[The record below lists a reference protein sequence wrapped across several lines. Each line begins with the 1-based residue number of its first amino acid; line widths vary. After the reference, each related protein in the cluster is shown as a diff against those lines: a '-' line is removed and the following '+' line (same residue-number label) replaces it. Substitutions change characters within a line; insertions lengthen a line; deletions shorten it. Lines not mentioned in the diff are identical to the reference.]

1 MLLRYYLLYRNLD
14 NDVDSLY
21 VEPDK
26 IWIRTV
32 SNVSMYITGFFLALV
47 RLMDS
52 FNWAI
57 ITNYAKELY
66 GYAEKRSIKGKEVK
80 PLNYYLTQS
89 LNLEL
94 INIILQSIYKFAKS
108 SDFFFDDDYEQYE
121 RINDLNFYDTKHYK
135 LRKINLDRVE
145 ISNQWNVEDH

>member
-1 MLLRYYLLYRNLD
+1 
-14 NDVDSLY
+14 
-21 VEPDK
+21 
-26 IWIRTV
+26 
-32 SNVSMYITGFFLALV
+32 MYITGFFLALV

-94 INIILQSIYKFAKS
+94 INIIL
-108 SDFFFDDDYEQYE
+108 
-121 RINDLNFYDTKHYK
+121 
-135 LRKINLDRVE
+135 
-145 ISNQWNVEDH
+145 

>member
-1 MLLRYYLLYRNLD
+1 MLLRYYLLYRNLEE
-14 NDVDSLY
+14 NVESLDI
-21 VEPDK
+21 ESGSR
-26 IWIRTV
+26 WIAIV
-32 SNVSMYITGFFLALV
+32 SNTSMYITGFFLALV

-57 ITNYAKELY
+57 ITNYIKELY

-94 INIILQSIYKFAKS
+94 INIIL
-108 SDFFFDDDYEQYE
+108 
-121 RINDLNFYDTKHYK
+121 
-135 LRKINLDRVE
+135 
-145 ISNQWNVEDH
+145 

>member
-1 MLLRYYLLYRNLD
+1 
-14 NDVDSLY
+14 
-21 VEPDK
+21 
-26 IWIRTV
+26 
-32 SNVSMYITGFFLALV
+32 MYITGFFLALV